1 MFKKLAAAT
10 VIVAVIGA
18 FALAP
23 VNNAT
28 AEEQATGGLAP
39 AVFSFL
45 IPGTGEWYN
54 SGFDGGF
61 PVAECLV
68 SGLCFPFYFSSVID
82 AAAGVD
88 DDAIRFDFWA
98 SPAS

>member
-10 VIVAVIGA
+10 VIAAVIGTS
-18 FALAP
+18 ALAP

-28 AEEQATGGLAP
+28 AEEAKGGLTP
-39 AVFSFL
+39 AVFSFF

-61 PVAECLV
+61 PIVECLV
-68 SGLCFPFYFSSVID
+68 SGFCFPFYFSSIID

-88 DDAIRFDFWA
+88 DNEIRFDFWA
-98 SPAS
+98 SPAN